1 MGPSSPQTASCD
13 ANRFLQITIDHILQ
27 KPPIMSRPFNI
38 NAPQLDPFLLNRP
51 AAPTLFEDVGG
62 ISWLKCRVSGRFPGI
77 LYLPLSYVAIE

>member
-27 KPPIMSRPFNI
+27 KAPIMSRPFNI

-51 AAPTLFEDVGG
+51 A
-62 ISWLKCRVSGRFPGI
+62 GRAD
-77 LYLPLSYVAIE
+77 PLRRRRGYFVA